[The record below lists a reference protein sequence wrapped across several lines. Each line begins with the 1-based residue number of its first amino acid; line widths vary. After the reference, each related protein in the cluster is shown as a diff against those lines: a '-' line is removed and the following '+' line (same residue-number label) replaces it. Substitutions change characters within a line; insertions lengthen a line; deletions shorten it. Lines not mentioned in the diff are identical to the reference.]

1 MEARTL
7 GFGVAAG
14 VCGIFTFIVLYSME
28 RDSREGEK
36 AKATVRLNELES
48 ELETSDARKQ
58 RALSKLEEAKAADPV
73 RQLENLQKKLAAVK
87 AEILLTEDS
96 LGEAQ
101 KRTKT
106 ALDERAMAL
115 ERNRAAAV
123 GTTYPRLQLAN
134 GQVLQDA
141 KLTQFTPQELT
152 FTQGRGQVTAVRWSL
167 LPQELIE
174 RFELSDKSD
183 GSVILDPLAK
193 TVREEPPPVVDPVPA
208 PVKDGVAEQERAT
221 REKRIN
227 FARQQLSRV
236 ENAIQAM
243 SSKAA
248 PNPAQLQNLRNQR
261 SAMQSQLSRM
271 EQQLYE

>member
-1 MEARTL
+1 MEARAL

-28 RDSREGEK
+28 RDNREGER

-73 RQLENLQKKLAAVK
+73 RQMENLQMKLAAVK
-87 AEILLTEDS
+87 AEILFTEDS

-141 KLTQFTPQELT
+141 KLAQFTPQELT

-193 TVREEPPPVVDPVPA
+193 TVRGEPMPIVDPVPA

-227 FARQQLSRV
+227 FARQQLARV
-236 ENAIQAM
+236 ENELRVL

-248 PNPAQLQNLRNQR
+248 PNPNQLRILSNQR